1 MSLVVQCHVL
11 SQKSGVAVAGTS
23 VQDREGNMIVT
34 ALGVNT
40 YQESILAEK
49 PKDKDP
55 ENTEA
60 QDAEANEKGP
70 GRSIMQ

>member
-1 MSLVVQCHVL
+1 
-11 SQKSGVAVAGTS
+11 
-23 VQDREGNMIVT
+23 MIVT

>member
-1 MSLVVQCHVL
+1 M
-11 SQKSGVAVAGTS
+11 AGTS
-23 VQDREGNMIVT
+23 VQDREGKMIVT

-49 PKDKDP
+49 PKDKEP

-60 QDAEANEKGP
+60 EDAEAEDNEKGP